1 MSRDPQT
8 TDEFLDEPIGDSDE
22 LDAEAPQTAEYV
34 AASITVLPGLEAV
47 RQNPAMYIGST
58 DQEGVHQLVYEV
70 VDNSID
76 ESVAGYCTRIEVV
89 LGEDGSCA
97 VEDCGRGIPVEIHP
111 EEGIPAVEVVMTRLH
126 AGGKFG
132 KGSYYRPAG
141 IHGVG
146 LSCVNALS
154 EWLEVDIWRGGVH
167 YRQRYAR
174 GGLVTPLQEKGPAD
188 KRGTRVCFKPDHRI
202 FEETTAISYE
212 VLARRLQEL
221 AFLHPGVTIRLED
234 RRRGSVHEYQYD
246 SGILGFI
253 QHLNEAR
260 TPLHAPPIRIRHR
273 SEELE
278 LDLALQWTADYGE
291 HVYSYVNS
299 INTIYGGTHVSGLQ
313 TALTHTINEYAAE
326 TGMLSSDNGE
336 RITTFDIME
345 GLTAVLSLGMNLP
358 RFEGQTKTRLTIRK
372 VKYQVAKIVA
382 DHLHRTLR
390 EDSQVAATIVGR
402 ALDASRA
409 RLAARRASDRAR
421 FQNVATSVNEEVYTQ
436 QFGIRS
442 KNWHDSALWIT
453 DEDLLKGHAELCKVG
468 EGAVAL
474 DVCCGTGVVG
484 ASFKG
489 KVDRVIGLDLT
500 PEMVACAK
508 TRLDDVVKG
517 NVYEIPFED
526 ESFDLVCTREVLHI
540 LPWPERPCSEIY
552 RVLKPGGQF
561 ITGQILPYGEEDAV
575 WMYRIFKKKQ
585 PLIFNMFQ
593 EEDFRA
599 LLHGSGFVDLEMTE
613 YLQWESIDTWIDTHE
628 TTPLHRHEIRDLF
641 ANAPQEAR
649 RIHPF
654 EILPTGEIRDLWRW
668 CIFSVRKPE

>member
-1 MSRDPQT
+1 MSEGDADRRGADLLGNADDP
-8 TDEFLDEPIGDSDE
+8 
-22 LDAEAPQTAEYV
+22 EAQPPQTAEYV
-34 AASITVLPGLEAV
+34 AASIQVLPGLEAV

-76 ESVAGYCTRIEVV
+76 KAVAGHCTHIEVV
-89 LGEDGSCA
+89 LEEDGSCV
-97 VEDCGRGIPVEIHP
+97 VEDCGRGIPVDVHP
-111 EEGIPAVEVVMTRLH
+111 DEGLPAAEVVMTRLH
-126 AGGKFG
+126 AGGKFA
-132 KGSYYRPAG
+132 KRGSYYRPGG

-154 EWLEVDIWRGGVH
+154 EWLALDIWRDGRH
-167 YRQRYAR
+167 YEQQYAR
-174 GGLVTPLQEKGPAD
+174 GDIVTPLTDAGPAS
-188 KRGTRVCFKPDHRI
+188 KRGTRIRFRPDPQI
-202 FEETTAISYE
+202 FEETTSFSHP
-212 VLARRLQEL
+212 VLAHRLQEL
-221 AFLHPGVTIRLED
+221 AFLHPGVTIRFDD
-234 RRRGSVHEYQYD
+234 RIRGSELVYQYD

-253 QHLNEAR
+253 QHLNESR
-260 TPLHAPPIRIRHR
+260 TPLHDPPLVLRHQDA
-273 SEELE
+273 ELE

-313 TALTHTINEYAAE
+313 TGLTRTINDYAAE
-326 TGMLSSDNGE
+326 TGMLSADNGE

-345 GLTAVLSLGMNLP
+345 GLTAVLSIKMSQP
-358 RFEGQTKTRLTIRK
+358 RFEGQTKSRLTVRK
-372 VKYQVAKIVA
+372 IQHRVDRLVA
-382 DHLHRTLR
+382 DQIDQILHG
-390 EDSQVAATIVGR
+390 DSKLAATIVGR

-421 FQNVATSVNEEVYTQ
+421 FQNVATAVNEEVYTQ

-442 KNWHDSALWIT
+442 RNWHDSALWIT
-453 DEDLLKGHAELCKVG
+453 DEKLLAGHAEMCEVG
-468 EGAVAL
+468 EGSVAL

-484 ASFKG
+484 ASFRD
-489 KVDRVIGLDLT
+489 KVDRIVGLDLT
-500 PEMVACAK
+500 PEMVNHAS
-508 TRLDDVVKG
+508 TRLDEVVKG
-517 NVYEIPFED
+517 NVYDIPFD
-526 ESFDLVCTREVLHI
+526 DNSFDLVCTREVLHI
-540 LPWPERPCSEIY
+540 LPWPERPCAEVF

-599 LLHGSGFVDLEMTE
+599 LLFGAGFVDLKMTE

-668 CIFSVRKPE
+668 CIFSVRKPK